1 MPPVDPPKRVELT
14 VMVAMIMATGALGID
29 LMLPAFG
36 AIRESF
42 GLPEDSTATARIV
55 TAYFVGM
62 AVGQLVFGVISDR
75 YGRRRA
81 LHIGLWLYV
90 VAATAAAVSPTLN
103 ILLAA
108 RFVWGFAASG
118 PRVVAVA
125 VVRDLFEGDRMA
137 QAMSFIM
144 AVFVLVPVVAP
155 TLGAAVLA
163 VSNWHWVFGVCV
175 IFALGLLLWTR
186 RLPETLD
193 PAHRR
198 DLRFATFVE
207 AGRIVLTNRS
217 TMAYTVGLT
226 LLFGVFSSYLAS
238 SELIVGGIIGRP
250 DMFPLIFGGLAAVMG
265 TAMVANGS
273 VVRRFG
279 TTRMATGGLW
289 AYVGWAWAMA
299 AASIVWGGVPGV
311 AVYMLGVAPL
321 LALHALVFPNLNTAA
336 MQPMGAIAG
345 IASAVIG
352 TISTAVGAVIGAV
365 IDRSMGDTITP
376 LAIGFAVAGTLALAI
391 TLWGAP
397 TSGRSEPAAPGAVG

>member
-1 MPPVDPPKRVELT
+1 MPPINPPRRVELT
-14 VMVAMIMATGALGID
+14 VMVAMVMATGALGID

-36 AIRESF
+36 AIRQSF
-42 GLPEDSTATARIV
+42 GLAEDSTATAQIV

-81 LHIGLWLYV
+81 LHAGLWLYMA
-90 VAATAAAVSPTLN
+90 AATAAALSPSLP

-175 IFALGLLLWTR
+175 IFAFSLLVWTR

-193 PAHRR
+193 PANRR
-198 DLRFATFVE
+198 DLRFASFLE
-207 AGRIVLTNRS
+207 AGRLVLGNRS
-217 TMAYTVGLT
+217 TMAYTVALT

-250 DMFPLIFGGLAAVMG
+250 ELFPLVFGGLAAVMG
-265 TAMVANGS
+265 SAMVANGS

-279 TTRMATGGLW
+279 TTRMATGGLL
-289 AYVGWAWAMA
+289 AYVAWGWSMA
-299 AASIVWGGVPGV
+299 LASIVWGGVPGV
-311 AVYMLGVAPL
+311 GLYMLGVAPL

-336 MQPMGAIAG
+336 MQPMGSIAG

-352 TISTAVGAVIGAV
+352 TISTALGALIGSL
-365 IDRSMGDTITP
+365 IDRAMAGTVTP
-376 LAIGFAVAGTLALAI
+376 LAIGFALAGSLALAI
-391 TLWGAP
+391 TWWAAP
-397 TSGRSEPAAPGAVG
+397 TGSRETEPAPHAVG